1 MPIQTLTTFPKV
13 PDKFVIQLTRLNNTH
28 LAVNSDLV
36 KFVEAAPDTVIT
48 LITGEKVVVRESIA
62 EVIQRIIQFRCS
74 VLAGLPSVGANVGLA
89 NTLGKP
95 TEEKPEEE
103 SGGGRG

>member
-1 MPIQTLTTFPKV
+1 
-13 PDKFVIQLTRLNNTH
+13 VIQLTRLNNTT

-48 LITGEKVVVRESIA
+48 LISGEKVVVRESIE

-74 VLAGLPSVGANVGLA
+74 VLAGLPSVGANLGLA
-89 NTLGKP
+89 KFMGSAP
-95 TEEKPEEE
+95 EKDRE

>member
-1 MPIQTLTTFPKV
+1 M
-13 PDKFVIQLTRLNNTH
+13 IQLTRLNNTA

-48 LITGEKVVVRESIA
+48 LITGEKVVVRESIR

-74 VLAGLPSVGANVGLA
+74 VLAGLPSVGANLGLA
-89 NTLGKP
+89 SSMSSPEKK
-95 TEEKPEEE
+95 EEKKEEQ
-103 SGGGRG
+103 SGGAGG